1 MDQLVSIED
10 CARTILDVTPL
21 IMQSIRSE
29 MRSNRTPDL
38 SVPQFRTLIYI
49 RSHAEASLTDVSEHL
64 GLSLPSTSKMV
75 DGLVKRDLVVR
86 SDAPQDRRRMQ
97 IQLTASGNAL
107 LDQAVQCTLEHVG
120 ETIAPLSADQRI
132 RIFEAMQL
140 LGQLFN
146 PGEGSAAN

>member
-49 RSHAEASLTDVSEHL
+49 RSHAGA
-64 GLSLPSTSKMV
+64 G
-75 DGLVKRDLVVR
+75 
-86 SDAPQDRRRMQ
+86 
-97 IQLTASGNAL
+97 
-107 LDQAVQCTLEHVG
+107 
-120 ETIAPLSADQRI
+120 
-132 RIFEAMQL
+132 
-140 LGQLFN
+140 
-146 PGEGSAAN
+146 